1 MASLREHIGAQPCNR
16 GRNQP
21 HDEVVGRTFQAER
34 SARAKT
40 LKSEPVWQIEGQ
52 AGLVWMERRPQ
63 GDTGRG
69 RQSGR
74 PGLELTACGKGV
86 WAPILSVGQS
96 LGSLH
101 ERDVHFKDYS
111 IDFENRRRVVGG
123 HE

>member
-1 MASLREHIGAQPCNR
+1 MDGAAAS
-16 GRNQP
+16 GR
-21 HDEVVGRTFQAER
+21 HWER
-34 SARAKT
+34 
-40 LKSEPVWQIEGQ
+40 KSE
-52 AGLVWMERRPQ
+52 
-63 GDTGRG
+63 
-69 RQSGR
+69 GR

>member
-21 HDEVVGRTFQAER
+21 HDEVVGRAFQAER

-52 AGLVWMERRPQ
+52 AGLVWMERRPP

-74 PGLELTACGKGV
+74 PGPELTV
-86 WAPILSVGQS
+86 WEGS
-96 LGSLH
+96 LGSYTKCRTVTGEFAR
-101 ERDVHFKDYS
+101 ERCTF
-111 IDFENRRRVVGG
+111 
-123 HE
+123 